1 MIPPIGSKAT
11 TDIKEALQGANYCVM
26 GIEHGNRHRTWE
38 QDYYVPRR
46 FGCKAVYGENG
57 ETRWGIP
64 YLASNRSD
72 DGYYAHNGKFMP
84 RCLDVRLCQPSPPV
98 HWAMTR
104 GSKIKVVGL
113 CHGIRSGYEALSD
126 FLNCQNRDLDFI
138 SAGLNHFYWFTKCT
152 NKKEL
157 NLPEIGDLPAETVPV
172 NTDLIPI
179 IKQRGMVWAH
189 EHEFSLIEELLQT
202 YGYFTYPDQSHPAE
216 YIHWADAYC
225 PQVKCGFRGAGNTEF
240 KQHMQDSIDSKTDNY
255 WWVAWSNER
264 AVHIIKGMEK
274 DTGQRELA
282 VNMPNHGS
290 IARLPDD
297 CVVETPATVDRN
309 GVHPEIVGK
318 LPRGITAMLQQEA
331 ALQDMVVEAGL
342 QGDYELA
349 VQALSMDPMVPS
361 PQVARALLDAMIEI
375 QERIITF

>member
-1 MIPPIGSKAT
+1 MHTMEDLCPDAWML
-11 TDIKEALQGANYCVM
+11 DYANP
-26 GIEHGNRHRTWE
+26 
-38 QDYYVPRR
+38 VPR
-46 FGCKAVYGENG
+46 V
-57 ETRWGIP
+57 T
-64 YLASNRSD
+64 
-72 DGYYAHNGKFMP
+72 
-84 RCLDVRLCQPSPPV
+84 
-98 HWAMTR
+98 WAITR

-189 EHEFSLIEELLQT
+189 EHEFSLIEELLRT

-309 GVHPEIVGK
+309 GVHREIVGE

-375 QERIITF
+375 QDGLLPFKKPVISMQFF